1 MCLVYIKIQSTT
13 HNYSMVS
20 HSSRKF
26 DSSRQSFYCHFSV
39 HYLPCVCVMCV
50 IIVWS
55 WSCAF
60 VHILT
65 RFWNK
70 IVKISAAIKIQIKS
84 MHTHR
89 VERTITLYKQSN
101 SNGNHPNRQNSQL
114 TLFES
119 LFFFITVESNLS
131 LKVYFWIWV
140 LYFPYVLMIAF
151 KYSNNNNNTIDHQ
164 TNY

>member
-114 TLFES
+114 TLVKSFLFFHHCWKQFIIES
-119 LFFFITVESNLS
+119 LFLNLGTTLS
-131 LKVYFWIWV
+131 MCINDRFQV
-140 LYFPYVLMIAF
+140 
-151 KYSNNNNNTIDHQ
+151 Q
-164 TNY
+164 Q